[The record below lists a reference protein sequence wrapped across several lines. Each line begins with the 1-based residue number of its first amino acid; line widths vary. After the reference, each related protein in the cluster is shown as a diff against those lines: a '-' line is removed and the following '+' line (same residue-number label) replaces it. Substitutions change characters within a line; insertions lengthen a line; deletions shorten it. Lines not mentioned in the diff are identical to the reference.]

1 MFRIDPIDKYG
12 NVDVEFF
19 ACDEYVSESQILRNY
34 LRLEGFDEMEKV
46 FFIDFRNRKWQVNAC
61 NKKQKK
67 K

>member
-19 ACDEYVSESQILRNY
+19 ASDEYVSESDVLRRY
-34 LRLEGFDEMEKV
+34 LKLEGFDETDKV
-46 FFIDFRNRKWQVNAC
+46 FFIDFRNRKWQVTPC
-61 NKKQKK
+61 KKQKK